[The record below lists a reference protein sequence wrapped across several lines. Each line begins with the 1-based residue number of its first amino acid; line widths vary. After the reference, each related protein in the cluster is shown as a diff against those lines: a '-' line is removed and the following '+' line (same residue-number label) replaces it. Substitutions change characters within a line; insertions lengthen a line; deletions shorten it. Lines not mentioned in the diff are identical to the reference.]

1 MKVYSFPEARQRFA
15 ELLNRASRDG
25 EVEIRRRD
33 GDAFVLRPTMP
44 RGSPLDVPGVD
55 AGLTRAEIVDLVRES
70 RRSSTRFLSKPRAPG
85 QSLRRKRT
93 SRH

>member
-33 GDAFVLRPTMP
+33 GDAFVERPTTR

-70 RRSSTRFLSKPRAPG
+70 RRSSARFLSEPRAQR
-85 QSLRRKRT
+85 QSLRGKRM